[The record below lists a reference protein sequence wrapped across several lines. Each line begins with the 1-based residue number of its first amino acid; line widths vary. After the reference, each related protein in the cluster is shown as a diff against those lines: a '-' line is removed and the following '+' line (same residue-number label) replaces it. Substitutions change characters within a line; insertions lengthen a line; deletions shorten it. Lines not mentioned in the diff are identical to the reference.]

1 MLILVGV
8 TINVALNG
16 GLFET
21 TKSAVSETEKMAILE
36 EIIEMTKWNNKGEV
50 DVEATK
56 TSVEAKYPGA
66 VWDEATGK
74 LTIAGKR
81 GTYEY
86 KISKREIKNW
96 SEKETENPDTPENPD
111 NPTDNKKLVY
121 NKIYSATIEG
131 MTIEVAFSDKYNIV
145 IGNCSDTSV
154 MSKYSYNEETKELNK
169 LSPTWMSSKGEYFEL
184 SDDGKVIFKA
194 VSEED
199 DGTTQ
204 IVTVAELELTER
216 SISELYT
223 TQENPYGSLYEGIYY
238 CENTKEAIYFYSIDE
253 GTAVNDFNTLKPT
266 AWAYAG
272 PDNATELENYLKDD
286 REITILS
293 KKSISYNGETYTLL
307 ESLE

>member
-16 GLFET
+16 GLFDT
-21 TKSAVSETEKMAILE
+21 TKYAVSETEKMAILE
-36 EIIEMTKWNNKGEV
+36 EIIEMAKWNNKGEV
-50 DVEATK
+50 DVEGTK
-56 TSVEAKYPGA
+56 TLVEAKYPGA
-66 VWDEATGK
+66 IWDGTTGK
-74 LTIAGKR
+74 LTITGKR

-86 KISKREIKNW
+86 KLSKTEIKIW

-184 SDDGKVIFKA
+184 SDDGKVIFK
-194 VSEED
+194 VRNEED

-204 IVTVAELELTER
+204 IATVAELELTER

-253 GTAVNDFNTLKPT
+253 GTAGSDFNTLKPT
-266 AWAYAG
+266 VHSFAG
-272 PDNATELENYLKDD
+272 VKNATELENYLNE
-286 REITILS
+286 RGITILS